1 MNILSKLFGR
11 GDKPRTVRT
20 TASAPFRIAKPVAGF
35 LCLAPDLEPLMEAD
49 KAALGGL
56 FHEAHASATEIIPCH
71 VLFLY
76 CKVNPDGGLSGVAM
90 RVRDFIKAC
99 GACIAIV
106 AAENDGRHYVE
117 ALKSKN
123 DWPANIVLVVDRRG
137 QVFAGFFRKLFEAMK
152 EGRSMLSAWVE
163 LAPQS
168 PDRAHS
174 ECPVS
179 LMIAEAGHIALN
191 GSS

>member
-11 GDKPRTVRT
+11 GDKPKSIGT
-20 TASAPFRIAKPVAGF
+20 TASAPWRIANPVAGF

-49 KAALGGL
+49 KAALVGL
-56 FHEAHASATEIIPCH
+56 FHEAHSSTTEIIPCH

-90 RVRDFIKAC
+90 RARDFIKAS
-99 GACIAIV
+99 GACIAII
-106 AAENDGRHYVE
+106 ASENDGRHYVE
-117 ALKSKN
+117 ALKPKN

-137 QVFAGFFRKLFEAMK
+137 PVFAGFVRKLIEAMK

-168 PDRAHS
+168 PDQAH
-174 ECPVS
+174 CPFPS
-179 LMIAEAGHIALN
+179 
-191 GSS
+191 